1 MVAVLWSDFDIADRL
16 ERQAAFGQPLE
27 FSEAWRRG
35 SWEGGRGHLAVIIDD
50 EQVRWIGR
58 AEGGKAVTSRDRIV
72 NVSEI
77 EEIPPVTLAA
87 LKSMMPARHHEAL
100 DRRGILPPAAAV
112 AVRDVLTRALP
123 DYVGLLEHLERGSLL
138 LPSGK
143 RGELLNEQRD
153 GLGLLLDVTGIGRR
167 AIRSWAVP
175 PVGVPF
181 LEGIPQRDT
190 IEDVLIAHDIELFE
204 PWSQLP
210 TSDVAWRA
218 FTDGQRRLFVM
229 NANRTSVENTL
240 GVDVVYWNEHFDSFV
255 LIQYKKMRREGDGH
269 ERELTYRPDAN
280 IEAELQR
287 MRAVDEA
294 CAVQDG
300 DFRLLATPCWL
311 KLCDPKPVVKDP
323 SKLIGGMY
331 FAREHFDYLLQSCK
345 GPRGGARI
353 SYTNVD
359 RYFNNTMFVDLVR
372 DGWIGSRGG
381 GSALV
386 QSAIQESLQTGHTV
400 LVGVQV
406 SAQ

>member
-1 MVAVLWSDFDIADRL
+1 M
-16 ERQAAFGQPLE
+16 
-27 FSEAWRRG
+27 
-35 SWEGGRGHLAVIIDD
+35 IIDED
-50 EQVRWIGR
+50 QVRWIGR
-58 AEGGKAVTSRDRIV
+58 AEGGKTVTSRDRIV

-77 EEIPPVTLAA
+77 EEVPPVALATLKR
-87 LKSMMPARHHEAL
+87 LMPQRHHEAL
-100 DRRGILPPAAAV
+100 NRRGILPSGAAAAV
-112 AVRDVLTRALP
+112 RDALTQALP
-123 DYVGLLEHLERGSLL
+123 DFAGLLDRLERGSLL

-153 GLGLLLDVTGIGRR
+153 GLGLLLDIAGIGRR
-167 AIRSWAVP
+167 PVRSWSVP

-190 IEDVLIAHDIELFE
+190 IEDLLIAHDMEVFQ

-210 TSDVAWRA
+210 TSDVAWRS

-229 NANRTSVENTL
+229 NANRTSVEKTL
-240 GVDVVYWNEHFDSFV
+240 GVDVVYWNEHFDAFV
-255 LIQYKKMRREGDGH
+255 LVQYKKMRPEGEGH
-269 ERELTYRPDAN
+269 ERQLTYRPDAN

-331 FAREHFDYLLQSCK
+331 FAREHFDHLLQNCK
-345 GPRGGARI
+345 GPRGGTRI

-386 QSAIQESLQTGHTV
+386 QTAIQESLQSGHAV
-400 LVGVQV
+400 LVGVQAP
-406 SAQ
+406 AQQS